1 MVKSNVC
8 LSSVSVSRSKN
19 WKTALMRKPIRQNQT
34 KIELGQIRKNDVED
48 SCKMP
53 LIKSVIKINESATL

>member
-1 MVKSNVC
+1 
-8 LSSVSVSRSKN
+8 
-19 WKTALMRKPIRQNQT
+19 MRKPIRQNQT